1 MSDAK
6 VYSFRLTDPQITK
19 ALNAMPERSDFIRS
33 AILEKIN
40 ADNDAPSEASSEGAT
55 EASRIALEAPADPN
69 NSGPGETQRLRDGLT
84 AIAHS
89 TTAILDAFGKD
100 MPEDVSVGLIGIAEA
115 AAILAAEGPGGGE
128 NGDPPVDLSAPASEP
143 RTGIIGTVEL
153 EITAIPDPGPHPE
166 SASRT
171 DDPAR
176 TGDDDPAASGQPELP
191 LLPAPDTT
199 PEHST
204 LPDTEDSQ

>member
-1 MSDAK
+1 MTGGT
-6 VYSFRLTDPQITK
+6 VYTFRITQAEIER
-19 ALNAMPERSDFIRS
+19 ALNAMPDRSDFIRS

-40 ADNDAPSEASSEGAT
+40 ADKDAPSAASSEASP
-55 EASRIALEAPADPN
+55 EASRIALETPADPN
-69 NSGPGETQRLRDGLT
+69 ISGPGETQRLRDGLT

-100 MPEDVSVGLIGIAEA
+100 MPEDVCVGLIGIAEA
-115 AAILAAEGPGGGE
+115 AAILAAEEPGGGE

-166 SASRT
+166 STSRT
-171 DDPAR
+171 DE
-176 TGDDDPAASGQPELP
+176 PAASGQPELP
-191 LLPAPDTT
+191 LLPAP
-199 PEHST
+199 EHQT